1 MHIETH
7 LMEQRK
13 MPWAYN
19 AIWLRWQYNLSK
31 KKFAMNIETKKVL
44 SSNKSWA
51 LTEEKTNIMLIII
64 NEIK

>member
-1 MHIETH
+1 
-7 LMEQRK
+7 

-19 AIWLRWQYNLSK
+19 AIWLRWQHNLSK